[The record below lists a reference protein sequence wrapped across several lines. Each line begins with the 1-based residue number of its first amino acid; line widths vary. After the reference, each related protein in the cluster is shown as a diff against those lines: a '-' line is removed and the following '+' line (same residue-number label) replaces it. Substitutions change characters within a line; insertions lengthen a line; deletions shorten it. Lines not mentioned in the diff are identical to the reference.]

1 MPIIYSNLL
10 NSDLFWTNAEVSVG
24 KKWLKWEEVT
34 LNWEN
39 VHLNWDEVFILLEV
53 AQLINRGGN
62 SGTLYKEY
70 VDGNPWKQLRKEIGE
85 EKTKKV
91 IKVFCRVKGIEYEES
106 KTSESDE
113 KIKVTVNEFER
124 FVKEAINVKIDF

>member
-1 MPIIYSNLL
+1 MPIIHSNLL
-10 NSDLFWTNAEVSVG
+10 NSDLLWTVEEVSAG
-24 KKWLKWEEVT
+24 KKYLKWEEVT
-34 LNWEN
+34 LNWES
-39 VHLNWDEVFILLEV
+39 VQLTWEEVFILLEV
-53 AQLINRGGN
+53 ARRISGGN

-70 VDGNPWKQLRKEIGE
+70 EDGNPWKQLRKEIGE

-106 KTSESDE
+106 KISESVE

-124 FVKEAINVKIDF
+124 FVNEAINVKIDF